1 MTTNISTAHPTKFRL
16 VFPYLPFL
24 GDNEKADSLV
34 LYCSEVTLPDLSLEA
49 DIIPNQ
55 SYDSKYPTKNLN
67 YGDMDVVYAI
77 DEKFT
82 NYKLLFEWMMYIK
95 HPERYE
101 VRTQKI
107 DASLMIYTN
116 NDNPSFKFNLKNI
129 FPIGLAGINFNK
141 KTSDTE
147 DIENN
152 VTFAM
157 EYYLIEEI

>member
-1 MTTNISTAHPTKFRL
+1 MSTNISSFHPTKFRL
-16 VFPYLPFL
+16 VFPFLPFL
-24 GDNEKADSLV
+24 GENEKVDALV
-34 LYCSEVTLPDLSLEA
+34 LYCSEVTLPDLSMEP

-55 SYDSKYPTKNLN
+55 SYDSKYITKNLN

-82 NYKLLFEWMMYIK
+82 NYKLLFQWMMYLK
-95 HPERYE
+95 HPEEFE
-101 VRTQKI
+101 VKNQKI

-147 DIENN
+147 DLENI

-157 EYYLIEEI
+157 EYYLIEEV